1 MKRRTF
7 VEKCLAGSVALTA
20 LPLYGRIKKS
30 GSQTEF
36 PKRVLGK
43 TGEKLSII
51 GFGGILVSGVEQAT
65 ANNMVASAFEK
76 GINYFDVA
84 PSYGNAEEHLGPA
97 LKPYRDQCFLACKT
111 LERDK
116 AGAEK
121 ELHESLNKLKT
132 DHFDLYQLHA
142 LTKKEDVEKAF
153 SPQGAMETVL
163 KAKQQGKIRYI
174 GFSAHSEEAAL
185 LAMEKFDFDTILYP
199 INFVCWNQGN
209 FGPKVVEKATE
220 KKMGILALK
229 ALAFTRIPEDTK
241 KTYDKLWYIPVEDK
255 KVADLSVRFTL
266 SQGVTAAIPPGDPGF
281 WDIALDIAKTYK
293 PVTNAEIAELK
304 EISDGIVPLFQA

>member
-7 VEKCLAGSVALTA
+7 FEKCLTGGIALTA
-20 LPLYGRIKKS
+20 FPLFGRNKTHDIK
-30 GSQTEF
+30 TEF
-36 PKRVLGK
+36 PKRILGK

-65 ANNMVASAFEK
+65 ANNMVASAFER

-84 PSYGNAEEHLGPA
+84 PSYGNAQDQLGPA

-111 LERDK
+111 LERDRV
-116 AGAEK
+116 GAEK
-121 ELHESLNKLKT
+121 ELHESLKKLKT

-142 LTKKEDVEKAF
+142 LTKKEDVEIAF
-153 SPQGAMETVL
+153 GPNGAMETVL
-163 KAKQQGKIRYI
+163 NAKQEGKIRFI

-199 INFVCWNQGN
+199 INFVCWNQAN
-209 FGPKVVEKATE
+209 FGPKVVEKAKE
-220 KKMGILALK
+220 KNMGILALK
-229 ALAFTRIPEDTK
+229 ALAFTGIPEGTK
-241 KTYDKLWYIPVEDK
+241 KPYDRLWYIPVEDK
-255 KVADLSVRFTL
+255 KVANLSVRFTL

-281 WDIALDIAKTYK
+281 WDIAMDTAQNYK
-293 PVTNAEIAELK
+293 PITNDEIEELEK
-304 EISDGIVPLFQA
+304 ISAGIAPLFKA

>member
-7 VEKCLAGSVALTA
+7 FEKCLAGGIALSA
-20 LPLYGRIKKS
+20 FPLFGRNKKYDPK
-30 GSQTEF
+30 TEF
-36 PKRVLGK
+36 PKRILGE

-65 ANNMVASAFEK
+65 ANNMVASAFER

-97 LKPYRDQCFLACKT
+97 LKQYRDQCFLACKT

-121 ELHESLNKLKT
+121 ELHESLKKLKT

-153 SPQGAMETVL
+153 GPNGAMETVL
-163 KAKQQGKIRYI
+163 KAKQEGKIRFI
-174 GFSAHSEEAAL
+174 GFSAHSEKAAL

-209 FGPKVVEKATE
+209 FGPKVVEKAKE

-229 ALAFTRIPEDTK
+229 ALAFTGIPEGAK
-241 KTYDKLWYIPVEDK
+241 KPYDRLWYIPIEDK
-255 KVADLSVRFTL
+255 KVTNLSVRFTL

-281 WDIALDIAKTYK
+281 WDIALDIAQNYK
-293 PVTNAEIAELK
+293 PVTNDEIAELEK
-304 EISDGIVPLFQA
+304 ISAGVAPLFQA